1 MPIASIGSSAN
12 IIPPLEFPGRETR
25 ASERRET
32 LVQVAVSLPGNGERS
47 DSEEREPNRMAVD
60 IASSGQALNRRL
72 QFVVDHQSNE
82 VLVKVIDS
90 STDEVVRVLPP
101 EELQRLYR
109 KQGTNGSLLNEQ
121 V

>member
-1 MPIASIGSSAN
+1 MPIASIGASAN
-12 IIPPLEFPGRETR
+12 LIPPLELPVRETR
-25 ASERRET
+25 SPEQRDTVVEVTA
-32 LVQVAVSLPGNGERS
+32 SLPGSGERS
-47 DSEEREPNRMAVD
+47 GSEERESNRMAVD

-72 QFVVDHQSNE
+72 QFVVNHQSNE